1 MISPDL
7 VKQALKN
14 KKVRREEIFSLE
26 YLRFSDDFK
35 DIPRG
40 TAIFKDFVIWGYP
53 HIGRIFMLETGLKE
67 QFEAPFWVEEK
78 VDGYNVRIFKY
89 GNEYYALSRGGFICP
104 FTTDRLP
111 DLINLQ
117 VLDENPDLVICAE
130 VAGPENPYIEESPP
144 YVKEDVQLFVFDIM
158 KKNSQ
163 EFLSH
168 EEKMEIIEKYN
179 LPSVQILGKFTSS
192 DEDILKIKEILKKFN
207 EEGREGVV
215 FKEDSP
221 RNKRAKYITSYANLM
236 DIKVNAKNILQLP
249 PEYYTN
255 RVLRIVLF
263 MIEEGLEN
271 TLNLYEE
278 LGKAFIDGLIEAVK
292 QFQETHKVYRTFSC
306 KFRKKE
312 NAIALLE
319 FLSKTSKHIQI
330 KEKKLEKEGDYW
342 RLEFDKIYLNMTG
355 LLGHLL
361 SGGLV
366 YD

>member
-1 MISPDL
+1 MISSDI
-7 VKQALKN
+7 VKSALKR
-14 KKVRREEIFSLE
+14 KKVRSEEIFDLE
-26 YLRFSDDFK
+26 YLRFNDDYK

-40 TAIFKDFVIWGYP
+40 TVIFKDFVIWGYP
-53 HIGRIFMLETGLKE
+53 HIGRIFLLETGLRE
-67 QFEAPFWVEEK
+67 QFEAPFWMEEK

-89 GNEYYALSRGGFICP
+89 GDNYYALSRGGFICP

-111 DLINLQ
+111 DLIDLTI
-117 VLDENPDLVICAE
+117 LDDNPELVICAE
-130 VAGPENPYIEESPP
+130 VAGPENPYIEEHPP
-144 YVKEDVQLFVFDIM
+144 YVKEDVQLFIFDFM

-168 EEKMEIIEKYN
+168 DEKIELLRKYN
-179 LPSVQILGKFTSS
+179 LPSVNIVGRFTAS
-192 DEDILKIKEILKKFN
+192 EKDIRKIKEILKKFN

-236 DIKVNAKNILQLP
+236 DIKVNAKNMLQLP

-255 RVLRIVLF
+255 RILRLVLF
-263 MIEEGLEN
+263 MYEEGLER
-271 TLNLYEE
+271 TEHLYEE
-278 LGKAFIDGLIEAVK
+278 LGRAFIDGLFSALE
-292 QFQETHKVYRTFSC
+292 QFQKEHKVYRTFSC

-319 FLSKTSKHIQI
+319 LLSKTSKHIQV
-330 KEKKLEKEGDYW
+330 KERRLEQEGDYW

-361 SGGLV
+361 SGGIV

>member
-1 MISPDL
+1 MISPDI
-7 VKQALKN
+7 VKSALKH
-14 KKVRREEIFSLE
+14 KKVRSEEIFGLE
-26 YLRFSDDFK
+26 YLRFSDDYK

-40 TAIFKDFVIWGYP
+40 TVIFKDFVIWGYP
-53 HIGRIFMLETGLKE
+53 HIGRIFLLETGLKE

-89 GNEYYALSRGGFICP
+89 GDSYYALSRGGFICP

-111 DLINLQ
+111 DL
-117 VLDENPDLVICAE
+117 LDLKILDDNPELVICAE
-130 VAGPENPYIEESPP
+130 VAGPENPYIEEHPP
-144 YVKEDVQLFVFDIM
+144 YVKEDVQLFIFDFM

-168 EEKMEIIEKYN
+168 EEKMELIKRYN
-179 LPSVQILGKFTSS
+179 LPSVNVVGKFTSS
-192 DEDILKIKEILKKFN
+192 EEDIKKIKEILKKFN
-207 EEGREGVV
+207 DEGREGVV

-236 DIKVNAKNILQLP
+236 DIKINAKNMLQLP

-255 RVLRIVLF
+255 RILRLVLF
-263 MIEEGLEN
+263 MYEEGIER
-271 TLNLYEE
+271 TEHLYEE
-278 LGKAFIDGLIEAVK
+278 LGRAFIDGLFSALE
-292 QFQETHKVYRTFSC
+292 QFQKEHKVYRTFSC

-319 FLSKTSKHIQI
+319 LLSKTSKHIQV
-330 KEKKLEKEGDYW
+330 KQRRLEQEGDYW

-361 SGGLV
+361 SGGIV

>member
-1 MISPDL
+1 MISHD
-7 VKQALKN
+7 VVRSALKQN
-14 KKVRREEIFSLE
+14 KVRSEEIFGLE
-26 YLRFSDDFK
+26 YLRFSDDYK

-53 HIGRIFMLETGLKE
+53 HIGRIFLLETGLRE

-89 GNEYYALSRGGFICP
+89 GDNYYALSRGGFICP

-111 DLINLQ
+111 DLINLK
-117 VLDENPDLVICAE
+117 VLDDNPDLVICAE
-130 VAGPENPYIEESPP
+130 VAGPENPYIEEYPP
-144 YVKEDVQLFVFDIM
+144 YIKEDVQLFVFDFM

-168 EEKMEIIEKYN
+168 EEKMELIRKYD
-179 LPSVQILGKFTSS
+179 LPSVEVIGRFTTSE
-192 DEDILKIKEILKKFN
+192 EDIRKIKEILKRFN

-236 DIKVNAKNILQLP
+236 DINVNVKNLLQLP

-255 RVLRIVLF
+255 RILRLVLF
-263 MIEEGLEN
+263 MYEEGIER
-271 TLNLYEE
+271 TQHLYEE
-278 LGKAFIDGLIEAVK
+278 LGRAFIDGLFSALE
-292 QFQETHKVYRTFSC
+292 QFQKEHKVYRTFSC
-306 KFRKKE
+306 KFRKRE

-319 FLSKTSKHIQI
+319 LLSKTSKHIQV
-330 KEKKLEKEGDYW
+330 KQRRLEQEGDYW
-342 RLEFDKIYLNMTG
+342 RLEFDKVYLSMTG

-361 SGGLV
+361 SGGIV

>member
-1 MISPDL
+1 MISPDI
-7 VKQALKN
+7 VKSALKH
-14 KKVRREEIFSLE
+14 KKVRSEEIFGLE
-26 YLRFSDDFK
+26 YLRFSDDYK
-35 DIPRG
+35 DVPRG
-40 TAIFKDFVIWGYP
+40 TVIFKDFVIWGYP
-53 HIGRIFMLETGLKE
+53 HIGRIFLLETGLKE

-89 GNEYYALSRGGFICP
+89 GDNYYALSRGGFICP

-111 DLINLQ
+111 DLIDLKI
-117 VLDENPDLVICAE
+117 LDENPDLVICAE
-130 VAGPENPYIEESPP
+130 VAGPENPYIEEHPP
-144 YVKEDVQLFVFDIM
+144 YVKEDVQLFVFDFM
-158 KKNSQ
+158 RKNSQ

-168 EEKMEIIEKYN
+168 SEKMELINRYN
-179 LPSVQILGKFTSS
+179 LPSVNVVGRFTNSKE
-192 DEDILKIKEILKKFN
+192 DIEKIKDILKQFN

-221 RNKRAKYITSYANLM
+221 RNRRAKYITSYANLM
-236 DIKVNAKNILQLP
+236 DIKVNAKNMLQLP

-255 RVLRIVLF
+255 RILRLVLF
-263 MIEEGLEN
+263 MYEEGLER
-271 TLNLYEE
+271 TQHLYEE
-278 LGKAFIDGLIEAVK
+278 LGRAFIDGLFSALE
-292 QFQETHKVYRTFSC
+292 QFQKEHKVYRTFSC

-319 FLSKTSKHIQI
+319 LLSKTSKHIQV
-330 KEKKLEKEGDYW
+330 KQRKLEQEGDYW

-361 SGGLV
+361 SGGIV

>member
-1 MISPDL
+1 MISHDI
-7 VKQALKN
+7 VKGALKQN
-14 KKVRREEIFSLE
+14 KVRSEEIFGLE
-26 YLRFSDDFK
+26 YLRFSDDYK

-53 HIGRIFMLETGLKE
+53 HIGRIFLLETGLRE

-89 GNEYYALSRGGFICP
+89 QDGYYALSRGGFICP

-111 DLINLQ
+111 DLINLK
-117 VLDENPDLVICAE
+117 VLDDNPDLVICAE
-130 VAGPENPYIEESPP
+130 VAGPENPYIEEYPP
-144 YVKEDVQLFVFDIM
+144 YVKEDVQLFVFDFM

-168 EEKMEIIEKYN
+168 EEKMELIRKYN
-179 LPSVQILGKFTSS
+179 LPSVEVVGRFTTSE
-192 DEDILKIKEILKKFN
+192 EDIRKIKEILKRFN

-236 DIKVNAKNILQLP
+236 DINVNAKNMLQLP

-255 RVLRIVLF
+255 RILRLVLF
-263 MIEEGLEN
+263 MYEEGIER
-271 TLNLYEE
+271 TQHLYEE
-278 LGKAFIDGLIEAVK
+278 LGRAFIDGLFSALE
-292 QFQETHKVYRTFSC
+292 QFQEEHKVYRTFSC
-306 KFRKKE
+306 KFRKRE

-319 FLSKTSKHIQI
+319 LLSKTSKHIQV
-330 KEKKLEKEGDYW
+330 KQRRLEQEGDYW
-342 RLEFDKIYLNMTG
+342 RLEFDKVYLNMTG

-361 SGGLV
+361 SGGIV

>member
-1 MISPDL
+1 MISPDI
-7 VKQALKN
+7 VKSALKH
-14 KKVRREEIFSLE
+14 KKVRSEEIFGLE
-26 YLRFSDDFK
+26 YLRFSDDYK

-40 TAIFKDFVIWGYP
+40 TVIFKDFVIWGYP
-53 HIGRIFMLETGLKE
+53 HIGRIFLLETGLKE

-89 GNEYYALSRGGFICP
+89 GDNYYALSRGGFVCP
-104 FTTDRLP
+104 FTTDRLS
-111 DLINLQ
+111 DLIDLKI
-117 VLDENPDLVICAE
+117 LDDNPELVICAE
-130 VAGPENPYIEESPP
+130 VAGPENPYIEEYPP
-144 YVKEDVQLFVFDIM
+144 YVKEDVQLFVFDFM
-158 KKNSQ
+158 KKNSS

-168 EEKMEIIEKYN
+168 DQKMELIKKYN
-179 LPSVQILGKFTSS
+179 LPSVNVVGKFTTSE
-192 DEDILKIKEILKKFN
+192 EDIQKIKEILKKFN

-215 FKEDSP
+215 FKEDSS

-236 DIKVNAKNILQLP
+236 DIKVNAKNMLQLP

-255 RVLRIVLF
+255 RILRLVLF
-263 MIEEGLEN
+263 MYEEGLERN
-271 TLNLYEE
+271 QHLYED
-278 LGKAFIDGLIEAVK
+278 LGRAFIDGLFSALEQYQK
-292 QFQETHKVYRTFSC
+292 EHKVYKTFSC

-319 FLSKTSKHIQI
+319 LLSKTSKHIQV
-330 KEKKLEKEGDYW
+330 KERKLEKEGEYW

-361 SGGLV
+361 SGGIV

>member
-1 MISPDL
+1 MISHDI
-7 VKQALKN
+7 VKAALKQN
-14 KKVRREEIFSLE
+14 KVRSEEIFGLE
-26 YLRFSDDFK
+26 YLRFSDDYK

-53 HIGRIFMLETGLKE
+53 HIGRIFLLETGLRE

-78 VDGYNVRIFKY
+78 VDGYNVRIFKHQD
-89 GNEYYALSRGGFICP
+89 GYYALSRGGFICP

-111 DLINLQ
+111 DLINLK
-117 VLDENPDLVICAE
+117 VLDDNPDLVICAE
-130 VAGPENPYIEESPP
+130 VAGPENPYIEEYPP
-144 YVKEDVQLFVFDIM
+144 YVKEDVQLFVFDFM

-168 EEKMEIIEKYN
+168 EEKMELIRKYN
-179 LPSVQILGKFTSS
+179 LPSVEVIGRFTTSE
-192 DEDILKIKEILKKFN
+192 EDIRKIKEILKRFN

-236 DIKVNAKNILQLP
+236 DINVNAKNMLQLP

-255 RVLRIVLF
+255 RILRLVLF
-263 MIEEGLEN
+263 MYEEGIER
-271 TLNLYEE
+271 TQHLYEE
-278 LGKAFIDGLIEAVK
+278 LGRAFIDGLFSALE
-292 QFQETHKVYRTFSC
+292 QFQKEHKVYRTFSC
-306 KFRKKE
+306 KFRKRE

-319 FLSKTSKHIQI
+319 LLSKTSKHIQV
-330 KEKKLEKEGDYW
+330 KQRRLEQEGDYW
-342 RLEFDKIYLNMTG
+342 RLEFDKVYLNMTG

-361 SGGLV
+361 SGGIV

>member
-1 MISPDL
+1 MISPDI
-7 VKQALKN
+7 VKSALKH
-14 KKVRREEIFSLE
+14 KKVRSEEIFGLE
-26 YLRFSDDFK
+26 YLRFSDDYK

-40 TAIFKDFVIWGYP
+40 TVIFKDFVIWGYP
-53 HIGRIFMLETGLKE
+53 HIGRIFLFETGLKE

-89 GNEYYALSRGGFICP
+89 GDSYYALSRGGFICP

-111 DLINLQ
+111 DL
-117 VLDENPDLVICAE
+117 LDLKILDDNPELVICAE
-130 VAGPENPYIEESPP
+130 VAGPENPYIEEHPP
-144 YVKEDVQLFVFDIM
+144 YVKEDVQLFIFDFM

-168 EEKMEIIEKYN
+168 EEKMELIKRYN
-179 LPSVQILGKFTSS
+179 LPSVNVVGKFTSS
-192 DEDILKIKEILKKFN
+192 EEDIKKIKEILKKFN
-207 EEGREGVV
+207 DEGREGVV

-221 RNKRAKYITSYANLM
+221 RNKKAKYITSYANLM
-236 DIKVNAKNILQLP
+236 DIKINAKNMLQLP

-255 RVLRIVLF
+255 RILRLVLF
-263 MIEEGLEN
+263 MYEEGIER
-271 TLNLYEE
+271 TEHLYEE
-278 LGKAFIDGLIEAVK
+278 LGRAFIDGLFSALE
-292 QFQETHKVYRTFSC
+292 QFQKEHKVYRTFSC

-319 FLSKTSKHIQI
+319 LLSKTSKHIQV
-330 KEKKLEKEGDYW
+330 KQRRLEQEGDYW

-361 SGGLV
+361 SGGIV